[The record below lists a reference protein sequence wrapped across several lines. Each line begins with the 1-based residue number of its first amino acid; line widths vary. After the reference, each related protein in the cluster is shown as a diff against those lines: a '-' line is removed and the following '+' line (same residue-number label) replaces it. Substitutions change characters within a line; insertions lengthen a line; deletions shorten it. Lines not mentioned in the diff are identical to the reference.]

1 MTNQKCLMKLHRLIL
16 IMNFNLLINEF
27 VQENI
32 SNAGKGGD
40 GSESGEG
47 STKSEFIKLKVSD
60 QVFYLVSNLSF
71 E

>member
-1 MTNQKCLMKLHRLIL
+1 MTI
-16 IMNFNLLINEF
+16 NFNLLINEF

-32 SNAGKGGD
+32 SSAGKGGED
-40 GSESGEG
+40 GEG
-47 STKSEFIKLKVSD
+47 DTKSELIKIKLSD

>member
-1 MTNQKCLMKLHRLIL
+1 MKLHRLIL
-16 IMNFNLLINEF
+16 TINFNSLINEF

-32 SNAGKGGD
+32 SNVGKGGED
-40 GSESGEG
+40 GEG
-47 STKSEFIKLKVSD
+47 DTKSGFIKLKVSD

>member
-1 MTNQKCLMKLHRLIL
+1 MTI
-16 IMNFNLLINEF
+16 NFNSLINEF

-32 SNAGKGGD
+32 SNVGKGDED
-40 GSESGEG
+40 GKCD
-47 STKSEFIKLKVSD
+47 TKSGFIKLKVSD

>member
-1 MTNQKCLMKLHRLIL
+1 MKLHRLIL
-16 IMNFNLLINEF
+16 TINFNSLINEF

-32 SNAGKGGD
+32 SNVGKGD
-40 GSESGEG
+40 EDGEG
-47 STKSEFIKLKVSD
+47 DTKSGFIKLKVSD

>member
-1 MTNQKCLMKLHRLIL
+1 MKLHRLIL
-16 IMNFNLLINEF
+16 TINFNSLINEF

-32 SNAGKGGD
+32 SNAGKGGED
-40 GSESGEG
+40 GEG
-47 STKSEFIKLKVSD
+47 DTKSEFIKIKLSD

>member
-1 MTNQKCLMKLHRLIL
+1 MKLHRLIL
-16 IMNFNLLINEF
+16 TINFNLLINEF

-32 SNAGKGGD
+32 SSAGKGGED
-40 GSESGEG
+40 GEG
-47 STKSEFIKLKVSD
+47 DTKSELIKIKLSD